1 MDDSALGMENMEMY
15 LAAGAV
21 IVSIFGGVMAV
32 KVDLAKLKTDV
43 CWIKRGLERLEAQTI
58 NEPD

>member
-1 MDDSALGMENMEMY
+1 MEIY
-15 LAAGAV
+15 LAASAV

-43 CWIKRGLERLEAQTI
+43 GWIKGQLTRLEARI
-58 NEPD
+58 NNEPE